1 MFRKVRIV
9 GQTAV
14 AAFVLI
20 GWFAAGTAGAQSACS
35 DLGGTADASQVC
47 QVQTAASSYKIDFKF
62 PVDYPD
68 QQPVADYL
76 TQQRDGFIKFS
87 QLPAAQNFGE
97 PYELLAKGTTYR
109 SGTPGSQSLVLNMAQ
124 NAQPH
129 PVAWYK
135 AFNYN
140 LTTHAP
146 ITFDTLF
153 KPGTDPLAVLNPI
166 LQRKFGPP
174 AHGTPGVD
182 DYQNFA
188 ITDDAV
194 IFFFNQGQ
202 VVGHERGEFEMSVPR
217 SELASVL
224 A

>member
-1 MFRKVRIV
+1 MFRKLRIL

-14 AAFVLI
+14 AACVLI
-20 GWFAAGTAGAQSACS
+20 GWTAAGPAGAQSACS
-35 DLGGTADASQVC
+35 DLGGTVDSSQIC
-47 QVQTAASSYKIDFKF
+47 NVQSAASSYKIDFKF
-62 PVDYPD
+62 PVDCPD

-76 TQQRDGFIKFS
+76 TQERDGFIKFS
-87 QLPAAQNFGE
+87 QLPAAQDFGR

-109 SGTPGSQSLVLNMAQ
+109 SGISGSQSLVLRIAQ
-124 NAQPH
+124 DAQPH

-140 LTTHAP
+140 LTTHTP

-166 LQRKFGPP
+166 LERKFGPLP
-174 AHGTPGVD
+174 QGDPGAEV
-182 DYQNFA
+182 YQNFA

-194 IFFFNQGQ
+194 IFFFDQG
-202 VVGHERGEFEMSVPR
+202 
-217 SELASVL
+217 
-224 A
+224 